1 MSFLAGGFLG
11 GNLIIHYGIECNPQ
25 ILLCFD
31 FTKRRKSFPSTRIY
45 FCRAKMLATF
55 SWERSFAWKGRRNS
69 VPCRKTLAIPRR
81 EPMLD
86 HGVGFDFRCSS
97 DPGETIQKTGMHS
110 TMVLVSLLGKHL
122 NICLL
127 SVFQIDLNPTVC
139 LFFYFRFCFKTCD
152 GILVK

>member
-1 MSFLAGGFLG
+1 MDFEFPCGRVPG

-25 ILLCFD
+25 ILLCCD

-69 VPCRKTLAIPRR
+69 VPCRKTLTIPRR

-110 TMVLVSLLGKHL
+110 TMVLVSLPVSISTFDYSLYFEL
-122 NICLL
+122 ISIPRYAC
-127 SVFQIDLNPTVC
+127 FF
-139 LFFYFRFCFKTCD
+139 LFS
-152 GILVK
+152 LPL